1 VFARRPDGDLQFRF
15 VPDCFNAGLECGIL
29 LQTCLV
35 FAMPTQ
41 AKPGD
46 CDDKNQHKDGERS
59 PKSALFAD
67 VAHVRFLPLF
77 VFRLHRYAVH
87 FETVPL
93 GLVLEN
99 SIREPH
105 AAPGGRRGTL
115 TNTGQED
122 DMVRSTQKQKL
133 FNGRDFSWM
142 QFNRRVLEEAE
153 DGANPLLERVK
164 FLAITG
170 SNLDEYVE
178 IRQAG
183 LMQRIED
190 GYREQGY
197 DGLRPDESL
206 ATLTAE
212 IQRFVADQYRCWNDH
227 LLPTLRKQNVRLLE
241 WNDLNEE
248 QRAFAQSY
256 FQREVDPL
264 LTPIAIDPA
273 HPFPRVLNK
282 ALCLALLLRR
292 KRKTSGPLVLGVV
305 TVPRALP
312 RFVRLPAAE
321 GVFDYLLLHEL
332 IAQNL
337 GGMYRGYEV
346 VARAGF
352 RVTRNSN
359 LYFEEEEARSLLETI
374 RVELHNRRKGD
385 AVRLEIE
392 ADADAEIIER
402 LRVNFELDEDQVFR
416 CDGPLN
422 LSRLMFLY
430 GDVARPDL
438 KFPAFTPRPFQLA
451 RNAHDIYDELRHR
464 DILLHHPY
472 DSYDT
477 VVEFIENAAIDP
489 AVVTMKQTLYRTSEN
504 SPMFQALTD
513 AAATKETTLVVEL
526 MARFDEASNIRWARS
541 MEDAGVQVFHGVVG
555 LKTHCKLAMLVRR
568 DEDGVTRRYCHLGT
582 GNYNP
587 VTARF
592 YTDLSLLTCDPQ
604 ITERVHMVF
613 NYLTAHAE
621 INDYSPLLVAP
632 LTMAE
637 SFLGLIRREMDHA
650 KAGRP
655 AHIVAKMNAL
665 LEPSV
670 IEALYAA
677 SQAGVEIDLIIRGL
691 CILRP
696 GVKGLSENIRVRS
709 IVGRFL
715 EHSRIFHFANG
726 GNDEIYLGSAD
737 WMPRNLFERCEV
749 VFPVRDAAALAR
761 IHDEILPAYLADTT
775 KARLQQADGTYVRAS
790 KVLKDAPAF
799 SSQDFL
805 MQLAEGKADLDA
817 IPKPGTVAV
826 LAAKT
831 ARPKAHRPRAA
842 AKKAHAAD

>member
-1 VFARRPDGDLQFRF
+1 MART
-15 VPDCFNAGLECGIL
+15 I
-29 LQTCLV
+29 
-35 FAMPTQ
+35 
-41 AKPGD
+41 
-46 CDDKNQHKDGERS
+46 
-59 PKSALFAD
+59 
-67 VAHVRFLPLF
+67 
-77 VFRLHRYAVH
+77 
-87 FETVPL
+87 
-93 GLVLEN
+93 
-99 SIREPH
+99 
-105 AAPGGRRGTL
+105 
-115 TNTGQED
+115 
-122 DMVRSTQKQKL
+122 QKQQL
-133 FNGRDFSWM
+133 FNGRDHSWM
-142 QFNRRVLEEAE
+142 QFNWRVLEEAE
-153 DGANPLLERVK
+153 DAANPVLERVK

-190 GYREQGY
+190 GYREPGY
-197 DGLRPDESL
+197 DGLRPEESL
-206 ATLTAE
+206 EILTKE
-212 IQRFVADQYRCWNDH
+212 IHRFVAAQYHCWNEH
-227 LLPTLRKQNVRLLE
+227 LLPELRKQGIRLLE
-241 WNDLNEE
+241 WEE
-248 QRAFAQSY
+248 LSEEARGFAQSY

-292 KRKTSGPLVLGVV
+292 KRKSSGPQVLGVV

-312 RFVRLPAAE
+312 RFVRLPASD
-321 GVFDYLLLHEL
+321 GTYDYLLLQDL

-337 GGMYRGYEV
+337 VGMYRGYEV
-346 VARAGF
+346 LARTAF

-392 ADADAEIIER
+392 TAADPEIVER

-416 CDGPLN
+416 GDGPVN
-422 LSRLMFLY
+422 LSRLMFFY
-430 GDVARPDL
+430 GDAHRPDL
-438 KFPAFTPRPFQLA
+438 KFPPFTAKPLHLSRKSANIF
-451 RNAHDIYDELRHR
+451 DELRNR
-464 DILLHHPY
+464 DILLHHPF
-472 DSYDT
+472 DSYDP
-477 VVEFIENAAIDP
+477 VVEFIQSGAQDP
-489 AVVTMKQTLYRTSEN
+489 SVVTMKQTLYRTSED
-504 SPMFQALTD
+504 SPMFEALIE
-513 AAATKETTLVVEL
+513 AAATKEATLVVEL

-592 YTDLSLLTCDPQ
+592 YTDLSLLTSDPQ

-621 INDYSPLLVAP
+621 IDDYRPLLVAP

-637 SFLGLIRREMDHA
+637 SFLGLIRRETEHA
-650 KAGRP
+650 RAGRP

-670 IEALYAA
+670 IEALYQA
-677 SQAGVEIDLIIRGL
+677 SQAGVEIDLIVRGL
-691 CILRP
+691 SILRP
-696 GVKGLSENIRVRS
+696 GVKGLSESIRVRS
-709 IVGRFL
+709 VVGRFL
-715 EHSRIFHFANG
+715 EHSRIYHFANG
-726 GNDEIYLGSAD
+726 GESEFYLGSAD

-749 VFPVRDAAALAR
+749 VFPVRDMAAVAR
-761 IHDEILPAYLADTT
+761 IHNEILPAYLADTV
-775 KARLQQADGTYVRAS
+775 KARIQQPDGSYVRSS
-790 KVLKDAPAF
+790 KLMKDAPRF

-817 IPKPGTVAV
+817 IPTSGNGKGTG
-826 LAAKT
+826 KT
-831 ARPKAHRPRAA
+831 P
-842 AKKAHAAD
+842 AKKADAAD

>member
-1 VFARRPDGDLQFRF
+1 MARTLQ
-15 VPDCFNAGLECGIL
+15 
-29 LQTCLV
+29 
-35 FAMPTQ
+35 
-41 AKPGD
+41 
-46 CDDKNQHKDGERS
+46 
-59 PKSALFAD
+59 
-67 VAHVRFLPLF
+67 
-77 VFRLHRYAVH
+77 
-87 FETVPL
+87 
-93 GLVLEN
+93 
-99 SIREPH
+99 
-105 AAPGGRRGTL
+105 
-115 TNTGQED
+115 
-122 DMVRSTQKQKL
+122 QKQKM

-153 DGANPLLERVK
+153 DAANPVLERVK

-190 GYREQGY
+190 GYREPGY

-206 ATLTAE
+206 ASLTAE
-212 IQRFVADQYRCWNDH
+212 IHSFVAAQYHCWNER
-227 LLPTLRKQNVRLLE
+227 LLPELRKRGVRLLE
-241 WNDLNEE
+241 WEE
-248 QRAFAQSY
+248 LDEDARAFAQSY

-292 KRKTSGPLVLGVV
+292 KRKSSGPQVLGVV
-305 TVPRALP
+305 TVPRTLP
-312 RFVRLPAAE
+312 RFVRLPCGE
-321 GVFDYLLLHEL
+321 GCHDYLLLQDL

-346 VARAGF
+346 LARTAF

-392 ADADAEIIER
+392 SGADPEIVER

-416 CDGPLN
+416 GDGPVN

-430 GDVARPDL
+430 GDVKRPEL
-438 KFPAFTPRPFQLA
+438 KFPPFTPKPLHLSRKSANIF
-451 RNAHDIYDELRHR
+451 DELRHR

-472 DSYDT
+472 DSYDP
-477 VVEFIENAAIDP
+477 VVEFIETGAQDP
-489 AVVTMKQTLYRTSEN
+489 AVVSMKQTLYRTSDD
-504 SPMFQALTD
+504 SPMFKALIE
-513 AAATKETTLVVEL
+513 AAATKEATLVVEL
-526 MARFDEASNIRWARS
+526 MARFDEASNIRWARN

-568 DEDGVTRRYCHLGT
+568 DEDDVTRRYCHLGT

-621 INDYSPLLVAP
+621 IDDYRPLLVAP

-637 SFLGLIRREMDHA
+637 SFLGLIRRETEHA
-650 KAGRP
+650 RAGRP
-655 AHIVAKMNAL
+655 ARIIAKMNAL

-670 IEALYAA
+670 IEALYQA
-677 SQAGVEIDLIIRGL
+677 SQAGVQIDLIIRGL
-691 CILRP
+691 SILRP

-709 IVGRFL
+709 VVGRFL
-715 EHSRIFHFANG
+715 EHSRVFHFANG
-726 GNDEIYLGSAD
+726 GEDEIYMGSAD

-749 VFPVRDAAALAR
+749 VFPVRDAAARTR
-761 IHDEILPAYLADTT
+761 IQDEILPAYLADTV
-775 KARLQQADGTYVRAS
+775 KARIQQQDGTYVRAS
-790 KVLKDAPAF
+790 KLDKDVAPF

-817 IPKPGTVAV
+817 IPKAGSMVAK
-826 LAAKT
+826 APAP
-831 ARPKAHRPRAA
+831 ARKL
-842 AKKAHAAD
+842 AKKADAAD

>member
-1 VFARRPDGDLQFRF
+1 MAR
-15 VPDCFNAGLECGIL
+15 
-29 LQTCLV
+29 T
-35 FAMPTQ
+35 
-41 AKPGD
+41 
-46 CDDKNQHKDGERS
+46 
-59 PKSALFAD
+59 
-67 VAHVRFLPLF
+67 
-77 VFRLHRYAVH
+77 
-87 FETVPL
+87 
-93 GLVLEN
+93 
-99 SIREPH
+99 
-105 AAPGGRRGTL
+105 
-115 TNTGQED
+115 
-122 DMVRSTQKQKL
+122 TQKQKL
-133 FNGRDFSWM
+133 FNGRDYSWM

-153 DGANPLLERVK
+153 DAANPLLERVK

-170 SNLDEYVE
+170 NNLDEYVE
-178 IRQAG
+178 VRQAG

-190 GYREQGY
+190 GYREPGY

-206 ATLTAE
+206 AVLTAE
-212 IQRFVADQYRCWNDH
+212 IHQFVAAQYQCWNQH
-227 LLPTLRKQNVRLLE
+227 LLPELRKQGIRLLE
-241 WNDLNEE
+241 WRELGDDA
-248 QRAFAQSY
+248 RAFAQSY

-264 LTPIAIDPA
+264 LTPISIDPA

-282 ALCLALLLRR
+282 ALCLALLLRA
-292 KRKTSGPLVLGVV
+292 KRRSSGPQVLGVV

-321 GVFDYLLLHEL
+321 GHFDYLLLQDL

-346 VARAGF
+346 LARAAF

-392 ADADAEIIER
+392 TSADPEIVER
-402 LRVNFELDEDQVFR
+402 LRVNFELEEDQVFR
-416 CDGPLN
+416 GEGPVN
-422 LSRLMFLY
+422 LSRLMFFY
-430 GDVARPDL
+430 GDVNRPDL
-438 KFPAFTPRPFQLA
+438 KFTPFTPKPLHLSRKSA
-451 RNAHDIYDELRHR
+451 DIFDELRQH
-464 DILLHHPY
+464 DVLLHHPY
-472 DSYDT
+472 DSYDP
-477 VVEFIENAAIDP
+477 VVEFIQQGAKDP
-489 AVVTMKQTLYRTSEN
+489 AVLSMKQTLYRTSQD
-504 SPMFQALTD
+504 SPICEALIE
-513 AAATKETTLVVEL
+513 AAATKEATLVVEL

-582 GNYNP
+582 GNYNS

-621 INDYSPLLVAP
+621 IDDYRPLLVAP

-637 SFLGLIRREMDHA
+637 SFLGLIRREQEHA
-650 KAGRP
+650 QAGRP

-670 IEALYAA
+670 IEALYKA
-677 SQAGVEIDLIIRGL
+677 SQAGVEIDLIVRGL
-691 CILRP
+691 SILRP
-696 GVKGLSENIRVRS
+696 GVKGLSERIRVRS

-749 VFPVRDAAALAR
+749 AFPVRDPAALAR
-761 IHDEILPAYLADTT
+761 IHDEILPAYLADNV
-775 KARLQQADGTYVRAS
+775 KARLQQPDGSYLRAS
-790 KVLKDAPAF
+790 KLLKDAKPFA
-799 SSQDFL
+799 SQEFL
-805 MQLAEGKADLDA
+805 MQLAEGKAELSA
-817 IPKPGTVAV
+817 LPRPAGKP
-826 LAAKT
+826 
-831 ARPKAHRPRAA
+831 P
-842 AKKAHAAD
+842 AKKATAAD

>member
-1 VFARRPDGDLQFRF
+1 MAR
-15 VPDCFNAGLECGIL
+15 
-29 LQTCLV
+29 T
-35 FAMPTQ
+35 
-41 AKPGD
+41 
-46 CDDKNQHKDGERS
+46 
-59 PKSALFAD
+59 
-67 VAHVRFLPLF
+67 
-77 VFRLHRYAVH
+77 
-87 FETVPL
+87 
-93 GLVLEN
+93 
-99 SIREPH
+99 
-105 AAPGGRRGTL
+105 
-115 TNTGQED
+115 
-122 DMVRSTQKQKL
+122 KQKL
-133 FNGRDFSWM
+133 KLFTGRDHSWM

-153 DGANPLLERVK
+153 DPSNPLLERVK

-206 ATLTAE
+206 ASLTAE
-212 IQRFVADQYRCWNDH
+212 IHAFVDAQYHCWNGS
-227 LLPTLRKQNVRLLE
+227 LLPELRKQGIRLLE
-241 WNDLNEE
+241 WDELDEE
-248 QRAFAQSY
+248 ARAYAQAY

-292 KRKTSGPLVLGVV
+292 KRKSSGPQVLGVV

-312 RFVRLPAAE
+312 RFVRIPAE
-321 GVFDYLLLHEL
+321 DGKFDYLLLQDL

-346 VARAGF
+346 QSRTAF

-392 ADADAEIIER
+392 TGADPEIVER

-416 CDGPLN
+416 GDGPVN
-422 LSRLMFLY
+422 LSRLMFFY
-430 GDVARPDL
+430 SDIQRPDL
-438 KFPAFTPRPFQLA
+438 KFPPFTPKPLHLSRKSTNIF
-451 RNAHDIYDELRHR
+451 DELRQH
-464 DILLHHPY
+464 DVMLHHPY
-472 DSYDT
+472 DSYDS
-477 VVEFIENAAIDP
+477 VVDFIQQGAEDP
-489 AVVTMKQTLYRTSEN
+489 AVVSMKQTLYRTSQD
-504 SPMFQALTD
+504 SPVFSALIE
-513 AAATKETTLVVEL
+513 AAATKEATLVVEL

-555 LKTHCKLAMLVRR
+555 LKTHCKLALLVRR

-587 VTARF
+587 ITARF

-621 INDYSPLLVAP
+621 IDDYRPLLVAP

-637 SFLGLIRREMDHA
+637 SFLGLIRRETEHA
-650 KAGRP
+650 RAGRP

-670 IEALYAA
+670 IEALYDA
-677 SQAGVEIDLIIRGL
+677 SNAGVEIDLIIRGL
-691 CILRP
+691 SILRP
-696 GVKGLSENIRVRS
+696 GVKGLSSRIRVRS
-709 IVGRFL
+709 VVGRFL

-726 GNDEIYLGSAD
+726 GDDEIYLGSAD

-749 VFPVRDAAALAR
+749 AFPVRDPAVKAR
-761 IHDEILPAYLADTT
+761 IHDEILPAYLADTV
-775 KARLQQADGTYVRAS
+775 KARIQQSDGTYSRAS
-790 KVLKDAPAF
+790 APKDDQPF
-799 SSQDFL
+799 SAQDFL
-805 MQLAEGKADLDA
+805 MKLAEGKVDISAL
-817 IPKPGTVAV
+817 PKIKSISPPVR
-826 LAAKT
+826 
-831 ARPKAHRPRAA
+831 RPKKETPEP
-842 AKKAHAAD
+842 AHAAD

>member
-1 VFARRPDGDLQFRF
+1 MGQFT
-15 VPDCFNAGLECGIL
+15 D
-29 LQTCLV
+29 
-35 FAMPTQ
+35 
-41 AKPGD
+41 
-46 CDDKNQHKDGERS
+46 
-59 PKSALFAD
+59 AD
-67 VAHVRFLPLF
+67 VAEDAKPLPEVVDF
-77 VFRLHRYAVH
+77 QHGTD
-87 FETVPL
+87 ET
-93 GLVLEN
+93 
-99 SIREPH
+99 
-105 AAPGGRRGTL
+105 
-115 TNTGQED
+115 
-122 DMVRSTQKQKL
+122 MVRSAQKPKL
-133 FNGRDFSWM
+133 FNGRDYSWM

-153 DGANPLLERVK
+153 DPANPLLERVK

-190 GYREQGY
+190 GYRQHGF
-197 DGLRPDESL
+197 DGLRPEESL

-212 IQRFVADQYRCWNDH
+212 IHDFVAAQYRCWNSQ
-227 LLPTLRKQNVRLLE
+227 LLPELRKQNICLLDWSE
-241 WNDLNEE
+241 LSDEACE
-248 QRAFAQSY
+248 FARNY

-264 LTPIAIDPA
+264 LTPISIDPS

-282 ALCLALLLRR
+282 ALCLALLLRA
-292 KRKTSGPLVLGVV
+292 KRRSSGPQVLGVV

-312 RFVRLPAAE
+312 RFVRLPASE
-321 GVFDYLLLHEL
+321 GHHDYLLLQDL
-332 IAQNL
+332 IVQHL
-337 GGMYRGYEV
+337 SGMYRGYEV
-346 VARAGF
+346 LAHASF

-392 ADADAEIIER
+392 TGADPEIIER

-416 CDGPLN
+416 GEGPVN
-422 LSRLMFLY
+422 LSRVMFLSD
-430 GDVARPDL
+430 DVKRPDL
-438 KFPAFTPRPFQLA
+438 KFKPFTPKALVLSRKSVGIF
-451 RNAHDIYDELRHR
+451 DELRHR
-464 DILLHHPY
+464 DVLLHHPY
-472 DSYDT
+472 DSYDP
-477 VVEFIENAAIDP
+477 VVEFIQQGARDP
-489 AVVTMKQTLYRTSEN
+489 SVVSMKQTLYRTSHD
-504 SPMFQALTD
+504 SPVFQSLTE
-513 AAATKETTLVVEL
+513 AGATKEATLVVEL

-592 YTDLSLLTCDPQ
+592 YTDLSLLTSDPQ

-621 INDYSPLLVAP
+621 IDDYSPLLVAP

-637 SFLGLIRREMDHA
+637 SFLRLIRRESEHA
-650 KAGRP
+650 QAGRP
-655 AHIVAKMNAL
+655 AHIIAKMNAL

-670 IEALYAA
+670 IEALYQA
-677 SQAGVEIDLIIRGL
+677 SQAGVEVDLIVRGL
-691 CILRP
+691 SILRP

-726 GNDEIYLGSAD
+726 GADEIYLGSAD

-749 VFPVRDAAALAR
+749 AFPVRDPAALAR
-761 IHDEILPAYLADTT
+761 IHDEILPAYLADNV
-775 KARLQQADGTYVRAS
+775 KARLQQPDGTYIRAGKIS
-790 KVLKDAPAF
+790 KDAPPF

-805 MQLAEGKADLDA
+805 MKLAEGKADLSA
-817 IPKPGTVAV
+817 IPASPATPAHHSKPVHKKRTPAKLTSSLAGTVV
-826 LAAKT
+826 P
-831 ARPKAHRPRAA
+831 AR
-842 AKKAHAAD
+842 

>member
-1 VFARRPDGDLQFRF
+1 
-15 VPDCFNAGLECGIL
+15 
-29 LQTCLV
+29 
-35 FAMPTQ
+35 
-41 AKPGD
+41 
-46 CDDKNQHKDGERS
+46 
-59 PKSALFAD
+59 
-67 VAHVRFLPLF
+67 
-77 VFRLHRYAVH
+77 
-87 FETVPL
+87 
-93 GLVLEN
+93 
-99 SIREPH
+99 
-105 AAPGGRRGTL
+105 
-115 TNTGQED
+115 
-122 DMVRSTQKQKL
+122 
-133 FNGRDFSWM
+133 M

-153 DGANPLLERVK
+153 DPTNPLLERVK

-197 DGLRPDESL
+197 DGLRPEESL
-206 ATLTAE
+206 AALTAE
-212 IQRFVADQYRCWNDH
+212 IHSFVDAQYRCWNGQ
-227 LLPTLRKQNVRLLE
+227 LLPDLRKEGIRLLE
-241 WNDLNEE
+241 WEE
-248 QRAFAQSY
+248 LDEEARVFAQGY

-292 KRKTSGPLVLGVV
+292 KRRSSSPQVLGVV

-312 RFVRLPAAE
+312 RFIRVPTAE
-321 GVFDYLLLHEL
+321 DSFDYLLLQDL

-337 GGMYRGYEV
+337 SGMYRGYEV
-346 VARAGF
+346 LARTAF

-392 ADADAEIIER
+392 AGADPEIVER

-416 CDGPLN
+416 GDGPVN
-422 LSRLMFLY
+422 LSRLMFFY
-430 GDVARPDL
+430 GDIDRPGL
-438 KFPAFTPRPFQLA
+438 KFPPFMPKPLHLS
-451 RNAHDIYDELRHR
+451 RKSTNIFDELRQH
-464 DILLHHPY
+464 DLLLHHPY
-472 DSYDT
+472 DSYDP
-477 VVEFIENAAIDP
+477 VVDFIRQGAEDP
-489 AVVTMKQTLYRTSEN
+489 AVVSMKQTLYRTSQD
-504 SPMFQALTD
+504 SPVFAALIE
-513 AAATKETTLVVEL
+513 AAATKEATLVVEL

-592 YTDLSLLTCDPQ
+592 YTDLSLLTSDPQ

-621 INDYSPLLVAP
+621 IDDYSPLLVAP

-637 SFLGLIRREMDHA
+637 SFLRLIRREQEHA
-650 KAGRP
+650 QAGRP

-670 IEALYAA
+670 IEALYQA
-677 SQAGVEIDLIIRGL
+677 SQAGVDVDLIVRGL

-696 GVKGLSENIRVRS
+696 GVKGLSERIRVRS

-749 VFPVRDAAALAR
+749 VFPVRDPVALAR
-761 IHDEILPAYLADTT
+761 IHDEILPAYLADTV
-775 KARLQQADGTYVRAS
+775 KARLQQGDGSYVRAS
-790 KVLKDAPAF
+790 KVLKDAPLF

-805 MQLAEGKADLDA
+805 MQLAEGKTDLSA
-817 IPKPGTVAV
+817 LPKPGAV
-826 LAAKT
+826 KATAKVP
-831 ARPKAHRPRAA
+831 AKRAN
-842 AKKAHAAD
+842 AAD

>member
-1 VFARRPDGDLQFRF
+1 MPRP
-15 VPDCFNAGLECGIL
+15 
-29 LQTCLV
+29 
-35 FAMPTQ
+35 
-41 AKPGD
+41 
-46 CDDKNQHKDGERS
+46 S
-59 PKSALFAD
+59 P
-67 VAHVRFLPLF
+67 
-77 VFRLHRYAVH
+77 
-87 FETVPL
+87 
-93 GLVLEN
+93 
-99 SIREPH
+99 
-105 AAPGGRRGTL
+105 
-115 TNTGQED
+115 
-122 DMVRSTQKQKL
+122 KQKL
-133 FNGRDFSWM
+133 FNGRDHSWM

-153 DGANPLLERVK
+153 DATNPLLERVK

-190 GYREQGY
+190 GYREPGY

-206 ATLTAE
+206 TALTAE
-212 IQRFVADQYRCWNDH
+212 IHGFVEAQYRCWNEH
-227 LLPTLRKQNVRLLE
+227 LLPELRQQGIRLLE
-241 WNDLNEE
+241 WDELGEE
-248 QRAFAQSY
+248 ARAHAQSY

-292 KRKTSGPLVLGVV
+292 KRRSSGPLVMGVV

-312 RFVRLPAAE
+312 RFVRLPAVE
-321 GVFDYLLLHEL
+321 GKYDYLLLQDL
-332 IAQNL
+332 ITQNL

-346 VARAGF
+346 MARAAF

-359 LYFEEEEARSLLETI
+359 LYIEEEEARSLLETI

-385 AVRLEIE
+385 AVRLEVE
-392 ADADAEIIER
+392 AGAHVEIVER
-402 LRVNFELDEDQVFR
+402 LRVNFELDENQVYQ
-416 CDGPLN
+416 CDGPMN
-422 LSRLMFLY
+422 LSRLMFFY
-430 GDVARPDL
+430 GDIERPAL
-438 KFPAFTPRPFQLA
+438 KFAPFTPRPLHLSRKAANIF
-451 RNAHDIYDELRHR
+451 DELRLH

-472 DSYDT
+472 DSYD
-477 VVEFIENAAIDP
+477 
-489 AVVTMKQTLYRTSEN
+489 AVVDFIQQGAEDPVVVSMKQTLYRTSHD
-504 SPMFQALTD
+504 SPVYAALTE
-513 AAATKETTLVVEL
+513 AAATKEATLVVEL

-555 LKTHCKLAMLVRR
+555 LKTHCKLALLVRR

-621 INDYSPLLVAP
+621 VDDYRPLLVAP

-637 SFLGLIRREMDHA
+637 SFLGLIRREAEHA
-650 KAGRP
+650 RAGRP

-665 LEPSV
+665 LEPRV

-677 SQAGVEIDLIIRGL
+677 SQAGVEIDLIVRGL
-691 CILRP
+691 SILRP
-696 GVKGLSENIRVRS
+696 GVKGLSERIRVRS

-715 EHSRIFHFANG
+715 EHSRIFHFSNG

-749 VFPVRDAAALAR
+749 VFPVRDPAAKAR
-761 IHDEILPAYLADTT
+761 IHDEILPALLADTV
-775 KARLQQADGTYVRAS
+775 KARLQQPNGVYVRAS
-790 KVLKDAPAF
+790 AALKNAAEF
-799 SSQDFL
+799 SSQAFL
-805 MQLAEGKADLDA
+805 MQLAEGKTNLDA
-817 IPKPGTVAV
+817 IP
-826 LAAKT
+826 AARTTKAPSRQP
-831 ARPKAHRPRAA
+831 ARKVQ
-842 AKKAHAAD
+842 AAD

>member
-1 VFARRPDGDLQFRF
+1 MART
-15 VPDCFNAGLECGIL
+15 A
-29 LQTCLV
+29 
-35 FAMPTQ
+35 
-41 AKPGD
+41 
-46 CDDKNQHKDGERS
+46 
-59 PKSALFAD
+59 
-67 VAHVRFLPLF
+67 
-77 VFRLHRYAVH
+77 
-87 FETVPL
+87 
-93 GLVLEN
+93 
-99 SIREPH
+99 
-105 AAPGGRRGTL
+105 
-115 TNTGQED
+115 
-122 DMVRSTQKQKL
+122 QKQKM

-153 DGANPLLERVK
+153 DPANPVLERVK

-190 GYREQGY
+190 GYREPGY

-206 ATLTAE
+206 AQLTVE
-212 IQRFVADQYRCWNDH
+212 IHSFVDTQYRCWNEH
-227 LLPTLRKQNVRLLE
+227 LLPELRKQGVRLLE
-241 WNDLNEE
+241 WDELNEE
-248 QRAFAQSY
+248 ARAFAQSY

-264 LTPIAIDPA
+264 LTPIAIDPS

-292 KRKTSGPLVLGVV
+292 KRKSSGPQVLGVV
-305 TVPRALP
+305 TVPRALS
-312 RFVRLPAAE
+312 RFVRLPSAD
-321 GVFDYLLLHEL
+321 GYDYLLLQDL

-346 VARAGF
+346 LAHTAF

-392 ADADAEIIER
+392 SGADPEIVER
-402 LRVNFELDEDQVFR
+402 LRVNFELDDNQVFR
-416 CDGPLN
+416 GDGPVN

-430 GDVARPDL
+430 NDVRRPDL
-438 KFPAFTPRPFQLA
+438 KFPPFTPKPLHLSRKSV
-451 RNAHDIYDELRHR
+451 DIFDELRHH

-472 DSYDT
+472 DSYDP
-477 VVEFIENAAIDP
+477 VVEFIEQGAKDP
-489 AVVTMKQTLYRTSEN
+489 AVVTMKQTLYRTSED
-504 SPMFQALTD
+504 SPVFKAMIE
-513 AAATKETTLVVEL
+513 AAATKEATLVVEL
-526 MARFDEASNIRWARS
+526 MARFDEASNIHWARS

-621 INDYSPLLVAP
+621 IDDYRPLLVAP

-637 SFLGLIRREMDHA
+637 SFLGLIRREIDHA
-650 KAGRP
+650 NAGRP

-670 IEALYAA
+670 IEALYQA
-677 SQAGVEIDLIIRGL
+677 SEAGVEIDLIIRGL

-696 GVKGLSENIRVRS
+696 GLPGLSERIRVRS

-726 GNDEIYLGSAD
+726 GDDEIYLGSAD

-749 VFPVRDAAALAR
+749 VFPVRDAAAKAR
-761 IHDEILPAYLADTT
+761 IHDEILPSYLADTV
-775 KARLQQADGTYVRAS
+775 KARIQQPYGTYLRAS
-790 KVLKDAPAF
+790 KIDKDAPVF

-805 MQLAEGKADLDA
+805 MHLAEGKVDLDA
-817 IPKPGTVAV
+817 IPKPSTKSDSSQKTSRKSQ
-826 LAAKT
+826 AKSAESVT
-831 ARPKAHRPRAA
+831 
-842 AKKAHAAD
+842 AAD

>member
-1 VFARRPDGDLQFRF
+1 
-15 VPDCFNAGLECGIL
+15 
-29 LQTCLV
+29 
-35 FAMPTQ
+35 M
-41 AKPGD
+41 AKT
-46 CDDKNQHKDGERS
+46 
-59 PKSALFAD
+59 A
-67 VAHVRFLPLF
+67 
-77 VFRLHRYAVH
+77 
-87 FETVPL
+87 
-93 GLVLEN
+93 
-99 SIREPH
+99 
-105 AAPGGRRGTL
+105 
-115 TNTGQED
+115 
-122 DMVRSTQKQKL
+122 QKQKF
-133 FNGRDFSWM
+133 FNGRDYSWM

-153 DGANPLLERVK
+153 DPANPLLERVK

-183 LMQRIED
+183 LLQRIED

-212 IQRFVADQYRCWNDH
+212 IHDFVAAQYRCWNAK
-227 LLPTLRKQNVRLLE
+227 LLPEMRKQGIRLLE
-241 WNDLNEE
+241 WEE
-248 QRAFAQSY
+248 LSDEARAFAKDY

-264 LTPIAIDPA
+264 LTPISIDPA

-282 ALCLALLLRR
+282 ALCLALLLRA
-292 KRKTSGPLVLGVV
+292 KRRSSGPQVLGVV

-312 RFVRLPAAE
+312 RFVRLPAKE
-321 GVFDYLLLHEL
+321 GFNDYLLLQDL
-332 IAQNL
+332 IAQHL
-337 GGMYRGYEV
+337 AGMYRGYEV
-346 VARAGF
+346 LAHASF

-374 RVELHNRRKGD
+374 RFELHNRRKGD

-392 ADADAEIIER
+392 TEADPEIVER
-402 LRVNFELDEDQVFR
+402 LRVNFELHENQVLQGE
-416 CDGPLN
+416 GPVN
-422 LSRLMFLY
+422 LSRVMFFY
-430 GDVARPDL
+430 EDVKRPDL
-438 KFPAFTPRPFQLA
+438 KFQPFTPKPLILSRKSTGIF
-451 RNAHDIYDELRHR
+451 DELRHH

-472 DSYDT
+472 DSYEP
-477 VVEFIENAAIDP
+477 VVDFVQQGAQDP
-489 AVVTMKQTLYRTSEN
+489 AVVTMKQTLYRTSHD
-504 SPMFQALTD
+504 SPMFQALTE
-513 AAATKETTLVVEL
+513 AGATKEATVVVEL

-555 LKTHCKLAMLVRR
+555 LKTHCKLSMLVRR

-621 INDYSPLLVAP
+621 IDDYSPLLVAP

-637 SFLGLIRREMDHA
+637 SFLRLIRREAEHA

-655 AHIVAKMNAL
+655 AHIIAKMNAL

-670 IEALYAA
+670 IEALYQA
-677 SQAGVEIDLIIRGL
+677 SQAGVQIDVIVRGL
-691 CILRP
+691 SILRP

-726 GNDEIYLGSAD
+726 GDDEFYLGSAD

-749 VFPVRDAAALAR
+749 VFPVRDPAAINR
-761 IHDEILPAYLADTT
+761 IHCEILPAYLADTV
-775 KARLQQADGTYVRAS
+775 KARLQQPDGTYVRAN
-790 KVLKDAPAF
+790 KVTKDAPGF

-805 MQLAEGKADLDA
+805 MQLAEGKTDLDA
-817 IPKPGTVAV
+817 IPELPGEKP
-826 LAAKT
+826 T
-831 ARPKAHRPRAA
+831 ARRAL
-842 AKKAHAAD
+842 KKANAAD